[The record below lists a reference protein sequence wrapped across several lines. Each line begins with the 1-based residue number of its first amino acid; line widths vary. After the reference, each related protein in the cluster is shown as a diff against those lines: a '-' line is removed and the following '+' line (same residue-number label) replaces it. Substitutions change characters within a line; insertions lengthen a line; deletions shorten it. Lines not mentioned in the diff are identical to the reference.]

1 MRAKQAIN
9 IAAGISILP
18 RHTVQKEASIR
29 TLAAVDVAMPDLVRP
44 VGIIHRRQKPLTRTA
59 ERFVQM
65 LKDASE
71 APRAAT
77 REREPARA
85 GGGS

>member
-1 MRAKQAIN
+1 
-9 IAAGISILP
+9 
-18 RHTVQKEASIR
+18 VD
-29 TLAAVDVAMPDLVRP
+29 LAVPDLVRP
-44 VGIIHRRQKPLTRTA
+44 VGIVHRRQKPLTRTA

-71 APRAAT
+71 APRTAT